1 MFYEAELRSHIRVPP
16 TAFKD
21 DVKKTVMEE
30 LNKKFENFV
39 SKEIGIAIAV
49 SEVLSIGDGI
59 IIPGD
64 GAAYYDTR
72 FKLLA
77 YKPEMHEIVLGTISE
92 ITDFGAFMNI
102 GPLDGMIHISQTMD
116 DFVNFSKSNVLTG
129 KESKRTL
136 KVNDQCRARIIAMS
150 YKDSHEPK
158 IGLTMRQPMLGALS
172 WLDED
177 LKARKEKA
185 EKAEKSLSLERK
197 PSGKKEEERKEK
209 KEKGKKEK

>member
-1 MFYEAELRSHIRVPP
+1 MFYEAELKSHIRVPP
-16 TAFKD
+16 TSFKE
-21 DVKKTVMEE
+21 DVKKAVLEE
-30 LNKKFENFV
+30 LNRRFQNFV
-39 SKEIGIAIAV
+39 SKEIGVAIAV

-64 GAAYYDTR
+64 GAAYYDTK

-77 YKPEMHEIVLGTISE
+77 YKPELHEVVLGTVSE

-129 KESKRTL
+129 KESKKTL
-136 KVNDQCRARIIAMS
+136 KVGDQCRARIIALS
-150 YKDSHEPK
+150 YKDTSEPK

-172 WLDED
+172 WLEDD
-177 LKARKEKA
+177 LKAKKEKT
-185 EKAEKSLSLERK
+185 EVKEEKSLSLEK
-197 PSGKKEEERKEK
+197 KSSGKKEKTK
-209 KEKGKKEK
+209 KEK

>member
-1 MFYEAELRSHIRVPP
+1 MFYEAELKSHIRVPP
-16 TAFKD
+16 TSFKE
-21 DVKKTVMEE
+21 DVKKSVMGE
-30 LNKKFENFV
+30 LNRKFENFV
-39 SKEIGIAIAV
+39 SKEVGVAIAV

-72 FKLLA
+72 FKLLV
-77 YKPEMHEIVLGTISE
+77 YKPELHEVVLGTVSE

-136 KVNDQCRARIIAMS
+136 KVSDHCRARIIAIS
-150 YKDSHEPK
+150 FKDLNNPK
-158 IGLTMRQPMLGALS
+158 LGLTMRQPGLGNVKWS
-172 WLDED
+172 EED
-177 LKARKEKA
+177 LK
-185 EKAEKSLSLERK
+185 KSKK
-197 PSGKKEEERKEK
+197 PNKKE
-209 KEKGKKEK
+209 

>member
-16 TAFKD
+16 SSFKD
-21 DVKKTVMEE
+21 DVKKVVMDE

-39 SKEIGIAIAV
+39 SKEVGIAIAV
-49 SEVLSIGDGI
+49 SEVLSIGDGV

-64 GAAYYDTR
+64 GAAYYDTK
-72 FKLLA
+72 FKMLV
-77 YKPEMHEIVLGTISE
+77 YKPEMHEVVLGTISE

-136 KVNDQCRARIIAMS
+136 KVNDLCRARIIAIS
-150 YKDSHEPK
+150 YKDTHEPK
-158 IGLTMRQPMLGALS
+158 IGLTMRQPMLGALT
-172 WLDED
+172 WLDEE
-177 LKARKEKA
+177 LKNKKEKA
-185 EKAEKSLSLERK
+185 ESLSLEKK
-197 PSGKKEEERKEK
+197 PSGKKEEEKKEK
-209 KEKGKKEK
+209 KEKGKKE